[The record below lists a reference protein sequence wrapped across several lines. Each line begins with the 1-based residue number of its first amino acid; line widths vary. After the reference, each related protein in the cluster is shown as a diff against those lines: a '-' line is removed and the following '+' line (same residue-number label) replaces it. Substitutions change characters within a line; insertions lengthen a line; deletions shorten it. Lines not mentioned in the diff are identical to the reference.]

1 MSRDLEYNQHNFEN
15 SIREKEKKLDKDFD
29 SLINRYN

>member
-1 MSRDLEYNQHNFEN
+1 MHQDPNFNYNFET